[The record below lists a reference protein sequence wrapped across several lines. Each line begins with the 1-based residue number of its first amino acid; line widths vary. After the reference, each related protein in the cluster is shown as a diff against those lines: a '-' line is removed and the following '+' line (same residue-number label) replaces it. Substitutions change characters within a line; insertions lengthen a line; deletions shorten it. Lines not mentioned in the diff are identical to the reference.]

1 MIKGYKIGQNKASI
15 VFPPSCK
22 ILLFAKS
29 VDPYIPSEF
38 NIRIKWGFLRIHKL
52 DIFPRSRKHGLLLET
67 EIYLFGQLNIWISK
81 KMIVPREI
89 MQILHPFWFIYTNS
103 SYLWIW
109 KFDLFCHKQS
119 WQNINCCVIN
129 ALLDKNAHFILYKLC
144 TMSTF
149 SHLFGIFRTL
159 YFYNKITLCF
169 VVISS
174 ITDTQYVCI

>member
-1 MIKGYKIGQNKASI
+1 MR
-15 VFPPSCK
+15 F
-22 ILLFAKS
+22 FADS
-29 VDPYIPSEF
+29 QV
-38 NIRIKWGFLRIHKL
+38 WLL

-81 KMIVPREI
+81 KMIVPWEI
-89 MQILHPFWFIYTNS
+89 MQILHPFRFIYTNS

-119 WQNINCCVIN
+119 RQNINCCVIN

-144 TMSTF
+144 TVSTF

-159 YFYNKITLCF
+159 YFYNKITLYF

-174 ITDTQYVCI
+174 ITDTRSMCAFKNYLTTTL